1 MTPIQETMLRQRL
14 ANGTPDERLLNDKLV
29 AIGGDILVLM
39 PPDMKPNPEFQ
50 QQWVRWQLEHGQL
63 IDAPITLRRKEVSGC
78 HRNVATIWRK
88 KQYGIAAI
96 CSGYGLLDDGLW
108 ADHSWGIL
116 PDGGI
121 LETTFRREKYFG
133 LMHEAG
139 MADIFADIELGK
151 LAGRKGAAWKPSRKI
166 EDGLAKL
173 MEELLTENPGD
184 GWKKSEDEARRTRW
198 PVRGSN
204 PRFAPE

>member
-1 MTPIQETMLRQRL
+1 LARISYYAQPGLQQKSILWPPDLGRLPPGRQLSEAPGDSLAAEGNTMTPIQETMLRQRL

-63 IDAPITLRRKEVSGC
+63 IDAPITLRRKEVSEC

-151 LAGRKGAAWKPSRKI
+151 LAGRKGAA
-166 EDGLAKL
+166 
-173 MEELLTENPGD
+173 
-184 GWKKSEDEARRTRW
+184 
-198 PVRGSN
+198 
-204 PRFAPE
+204 